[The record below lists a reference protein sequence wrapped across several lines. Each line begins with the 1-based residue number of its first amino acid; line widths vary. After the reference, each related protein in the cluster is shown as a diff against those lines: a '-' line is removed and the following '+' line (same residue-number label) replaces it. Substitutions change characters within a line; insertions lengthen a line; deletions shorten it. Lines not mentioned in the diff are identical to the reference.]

1 MTEITGK
8 AAVVTGGGSGI
19 GLGLA
24 KELARQGASVAV
36 ADILPDNAR
45 TVAEEINAAG
55 GTAVAI
61 HCDVSDRSSIEQMK
75 AEATAALGTIQLVFA
90 NAGATSFMPVAEL
103 TESELDWMTEV
114 NLKGVVWTAL
124 TFLPDM
130 IEAGGG
136 HIMATAS
143 MAGLIPTLVPVH
155 TAYAGAKMGVIGF
168 VRSMQ
173 LEVEEHGVSCTI
185 YCPGGVLNGMRD
197 HNAKY
202 RPERFGGPSDEQMQ
216 IPKASFKDNRLRFLT
231 PDDVAPIVLRAV
243 RNNRPFVFD
252 HSEQRQSFR
261 EMYSDIVE
269 ACFDDIERWERENG
283 HSPPAP

>member
-1 MTEITGK
+1 MTDVSGK

-19 GLGLA
+19 GMGLA
-24 KELARQGASVAV
+24 KELARRGASVAI
-36 ADILPDNAR
+36 ADIIPANAR
-45 TVAEEINAAG
+45 KVAGEINDAG

-61 HCDVSDRSSIEQMK
+61 ECDVCERSSIEQVK
-75 AEATAALGTIQLVFA
+75 AEANAALGTIHLVFA
-90 NAGATSFMPVAEL
+90 NAGATSFMPVADL

-130 IEAGGG
+130 IAAGGG

-155 TAYAGAKMGVIGF
+155 TAYSAAKLGVIGF

-173 LEVEEHGVSCTI
+173 LELEEHNVFCTL

-197 HNAKY
+197 NNAKY
-202 RPERFGGPSDEQMQ
+202 RPERFGGPSDERMQ
-216 IPKASFKDNRLRFLT
+216 IPKASFKDNRLRFYT

-243 RNNRPFVFD
+243 HNNRPFVFD

-261 EMYSDIVE
+261 ELYSDVVE
-269 ACFDDIERWERENG
+269 ACFDDIEEWEREHG
-283 HSPPAP
+283 LSPPAS

>member
-1 MTEITGK
+1 MTAIAGK

-19 GLGLA
+19 GLGLV
-24 KELARQGASVAV
+24 KELARQGATVAV
-36 ADILPDNAR
+36 ADILPDNASA
-45 TVAEEINAAG
+45 VAAEINDAG

-61 HCDVSDRSSIEQMK
+61 HCDVSDRASIAQLRDQ
-75 AEATAALGTIQLVFA
+75 ATAALGPIQLVFA
-90 NAGATSFMPVAEL
+90 NAGATSFMPVEEL
-103 TESELDWMTEV
+103 TEAELDWMTEV
-114 NLKGVVWTAL
+114 NFKGVVWTAL

-136 HIMATAS
+136 HLMATAS

-173 LEVEEHGVSCTI
+173 LEVEEHGVHCTI

-197 HNAKY
+197 NNAKY

-216 IPKASFKDNRLRFLT
+216 VPKASFAGNRLRFLT
-231 PDDVAPIVLRAV
+231 PEDVAPMVLQAV
-243 RNNRPFVFD
+243 EGDRPFVFD
-252 HSEQRQSFR
+252 HSEQRQQFR
-261 EMYSDIVE
+261 EMYADVVE
-269 ACFDDIERWERENG
+269 SCFDDTERWEAR
-283 HSPPAP
+283 

>member
-1 MTEITGK
+1 MTDLAGK
-8 AAVVTGGGSGI
+8 AAVVTGAGSGI
-19 GLGLA
+19 GMGLA
-24 KELARQGASVAV
+24 RELARRGVAVAV
-36 ADILPDNAR
+36 ADILADNAR
-45 TVAEEINAAG
+45 EVADEINEAG
-55 GTAVAI
+55 GTAVPI
-61 HCDVSDRSSIEQMK
+61 HCDVSDRSSIERMK
-75 AEATAALGTIQLVFA
+75 LEANAALGTIRLLFA
-90 NAGATSFMPVAEL
+90 NAGATSFMPVTEL
-103 TESELDWMTEV
+103 TDSELDWMTEV

-136 HIMATAS
+136 HLVATAS

-173 LEVEEHGVSCTI
+173 LEVEEHDVFCTI

-202 RPERFGGPSDEQMQ
+202 RPERFGGPSDEQMR

-243 RNNRPFVFD
+243 ENNRPFVFD

-261 EMYSDIVE
+261 EMYSDVVE
-269 ACFDDIERWERENG
+269 ACFDDIERWELEHPVHR
-283 HSPPAP
+283 